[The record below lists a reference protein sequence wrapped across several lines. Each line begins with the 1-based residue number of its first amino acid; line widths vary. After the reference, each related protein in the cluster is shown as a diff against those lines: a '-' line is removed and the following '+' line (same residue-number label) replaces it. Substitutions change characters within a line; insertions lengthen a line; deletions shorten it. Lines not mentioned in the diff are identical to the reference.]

1 MDSPIAT
8 TTLKAL
14 RRVLR
19 AAEGGTRKLAATTGL
34 TPSQLLVLREIDGGV
49 NVTPGEV
56 AQRLQFSHATITAIV
71 DRLVALELVTRV
83 RSDKDK
89 RRMLLGSTEKGRDCL
104 NNAPDMLQEVFKAR
118 FAALPSWE
126 QAMILAGVERLSDIL
141 GSGDMDTA
149 PLLDAGAIDRP

>member
-49 NVTPGEV
+49 NVTPGQV

-83 RSDKDK
+83 RSDQDK
-89 RRMLLGSTEKGRDCL
+89 RRMLLGSTDKGRDCL

-126 QAMILAGVERLSDIL
+126 QAMILAGVERLADIL

-149 PLLDAGAIDRP
+149 PLLDAGAIDRL